1 MPLYKRGFMEK
12 AETLVAGIDY
22 KVRKLIGQTGL
33 LQEENKQLKTEVNT
47 LKSEIEKLESRVFEL
62 QEKQKT
68 IKLAKSLNKEEKRT
82 DVKLKIN
89 ELVREI
95 DHCIGLL
102 NK

>member
-1 MPLYKRGFMEK
+1 MES
-12 AETLVAGIDY
+12 AETLIAGIEY
-22 KVRKLIGQTGL
+22 KVRKLIGQTGI
-33 LQEENKQLKTEVNT
+33 LQEENKQLSNEVKL
-47 LKSEIEKLESRVFEL
+47 LKSEIEMLEARVSEL

-68 IKLAKSLNKEEKRT
+68 LKLAKSLNKEEKRT
-82 DVKLKIN
+82 EVKLKIN